1 MASLKNK
8 FVRILE
14 SDDWII
20 DYCKETNRYRVSYFE
35 DNHFVD
41 DILFDAYE
49 EKEIDNRINEIIDYL
64 EVLKLRFKIKM
75 TKQRLYFDA
84 NSLEYL
90 INLLINWIKEL

>member
-1 MASLKNK
+1 MSSLKNK

-49 EKEIDNRINEIIDYL
+49 NKKTSLSEALEKYNLVECKLSEEAKKSARN
-64 EVLKLRFKIKM
+64 LKQHYMF
-75 TKQRLYFDA
+75 
-84 NSLEYL
+84 
-90 INLLINWIKEL
+90 